1 MDNINVLIVED
12 ESIVALDLKNT
23 LSKLNYNVLDIAT
36 SGAGAISKAKE
47 LNPDVILMDIML
59 KGDMDGITA
68 CKEINSRLDI
78 PIIYL
83 TAYSDMNTL
92 KRAEKTNYYSYILKP
107 FDEKDLCIKLRMA
120 VYYHKLN
127 KEFNNRLNLIYN
139 IFQSL
144 NEPVIILNKD
154 SEIIFL
160 NNFLLELTNHELEFF
175 IGKDISFIIKNFD
188 EKNNFCNISNNK
200 FIQIVYENENNKIIY
215 LKKYLNEDFNIIEDK
230 INKLCIELNN
240 ILTLIVGN
248 MELCKI
254 KADTSNY
261 EFYKLLKDTQEKVNN
276 IKKINN
282 NLIDFDIKYNEDKII
297 DLKQFILEKFFYIKN
312 ITFEK
317 TSFNIKIDKLL
328 LFKVINSVIKNS
340 FEAIKSDKD
349 EVHLK
354 ISKNYP
360 YIRIDILD
368 TGIGISQ
375 ENINKIFEPFFTTKE
390 NHKGLGLTIS
400 KIILKMYGGQ
410 ILVESI
416 PNKKTKFT
424 ILIPEYK

>member
-215 LKKYLNEDFNIIEDK
+215 LKKYLNEDFNILEDK

-416 PNKKTKFT
+416 PNKETKFT

>member
-215 LKKYLNEDFNIIEDK
+215 LKKYLNEDFNILEDK

-276 IKKINN
+276 VKKINN

-416 PNKKTKFT
+416 PNKETKFT